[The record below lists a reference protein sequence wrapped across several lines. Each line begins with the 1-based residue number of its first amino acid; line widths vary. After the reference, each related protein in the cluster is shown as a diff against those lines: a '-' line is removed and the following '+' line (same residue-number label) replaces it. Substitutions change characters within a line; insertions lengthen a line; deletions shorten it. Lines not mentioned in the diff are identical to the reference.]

1 MYECLSLN
9 FQKASN
15 GLDSVATL
23 EFDGERMLCQR
34 DARFFFIRPQGRLE
48 KLEKGL
54 KASRFGLV
62 SHITTRRRN
71 GAFEEGNVLAATARN
86 WVGSKYAQEA

>member
-1 MYECLSLN
+1 MPECLCLIL
-9 FQKASN
+9 QKASN

-34 DARFFFIRPQGRLE
+34 DARLFLIRLQGRF
-48 KLEKGL
+48 EKGL

-62 SHITTRRRN
+62 SHITARKKW
-71 GAFEEGNVLAATARN
+71 GVEEGEMLAARN
-86 WVGSKYAQEA
+86 